1 MPAEREG
8 FWFDAPDASLCLNR
22 SGHQVSLAQAVPPWM
37 VVEQSVAGITIGSR
51 WPGRLWRVRVTQLGD
66 MSGLVA
72 QPGYWRA
79 AAIELLEELPVST
92 LFGPQGGPVVSLLE
106 RIRNLSRPQAEQLAA
121 GVPPQAWRA
130 WGRAW
135 VRWSADDGAAP
146 SGYTSDAD
154 TSSGSP
160 SGAAPETD
168 GALQAWDGVLSAT
181 RRLDKQRSPIHA
193 GFLLIHTL
201 VRERAQ
207 SLDGDAAFELI
218 EDDGEIEQWLA
229 PMWRDVSD
237 ACLYA
242 AMALGGAQWVAHGQA
257 AVLTQAWRGV
267 FGDSV
272 DAPATAG

>member
-8 FWFDAPDASLCLNR
+8 FWFDAADASLCLNR

-92 LFGPQGGPVVSLLE
+92 LFGPEGGPVVSLLE
-106 RIRNLSRPQAEQLAA
+106 QIRNLSRPQAEQLAA

-146 SGYTSDAD
+146 
-154 TSSGSP
+154 
-160 SGAAPETD
+160 ETD
-168 GALQAWDGVLSAT
+168 SALQAWDGVLSAT
-181 RRLDKQRSPIHA
+181 RRVDKQRSPIHA

-207 SLDGDAAFELI
+207 ALDGDAAFELI

-229 PMWRDVSD
+229 PMWRNVSD

-267 FGDSV
+267 FGESV